1 MADGFERWKEMTLQ
15 ERIQRRYQVDKNTA
29 HLIAQKYLNLA
40 LLGLVPGTTI
50 RKAYT
55 GEERERLL
63 DQAAET
69 VAAGLQQQT

>member
-1 MADGFERWKEMTLQ
+1 MAEDFERWKEMSLA
-15 ERIQRRYQVDKNTA
+15 ERIQGRYQVDRHTA

-55 GEERERLL
+55 VEEREKLL
-63 DQAAET
+63 DEAAET
-69 VAAGLQQQT
+69 VAASLQKQT